1 MHLDTHEY
9 RSVDHLLL
17 DRGLNSN
24 LEKWVIVV
32 QEARE
37 AIADLALMNIHIAS
51 MFPDLAHCRAAGQ
64 QSNKLSRYI
73 FLSEPMAGGPLCC

>member
-37 AIADLALMNIHIAS
+37 AIADLALMNFHIAS
-51 MFPDLAHCRAAGQ
+51 MFPDLAHAAQ
-64 QSNKLSRYI
+64 QANNRINYPDT
-73 FLSEPMAGGPLCC
+73 FF